1 MKLSLMQE
9 PMSRAIL
16 LLIAW
21 LTPFQSDV
29 LIASRFALVSS
40 IEATPQIHA
49 TPQFHA
55 EQQLFAA
62 PQALSWARLAA
73 PLETWSEQ
81 MYNAIATA

>member
-29 LIASRFALVSS
+29 LIASRFASVSS
-40 IEATPQIHA
+40 IEAALQIHA
-49 TPQFHA
+49 TPKFHA
-55 EQQLFAA
+55 EQ
-62 PQALSWARLAA
+62 RLLEA
-73 PLETWSEQ
+73 PLGIELS
-81 MYNAIATA
+81 